1 MQLEQLLK
9 PKYDVVFH
17 CLFRKGNERITK
29 ALISA
34 ILGKKIEEI
43 ELDNDRYLL
52 QEYPKQKMGILDLNA
67 KFEDGTICNIEIQLE
82 DKGNMEKRILL
93 YWSRLYGAQLKVK
106 EDYNKLSKTIVIL
119 IADYD
124 IKMLKGIEDVHTTWR
139 IRGDQYKE
147 MVLTNDLEMH
157 IISLAKARKAQKS
170 NSELMWWLTF
180 LDNPNNEGVKEM
192 GKKNKD
198 IAEALWKLEDI
209 SEDKK
214 LRRIAELEEKW
225 RIDEISAKNYW
236 KKSGLEEGREEGRT
250 LGREEGKKEEKIKIA
265 KEMLKNGADINFI
278 KKCTELTEKEIQ
290 DIKSNM
296 DC

>member
-34 ILGKKIEEI
+34 ILGKEIKEI

-236 KKSGLEEGREEGRT
+236 KKSGLEEGREEGR
-250 LGREEGKKEEKIKIA
+250 EEGEKNKTIEIA
-265 KEMLKNGADINFI
+265 KEMLKNGADINFV
-278 KKCTELTEKEIQ
+278 KKCTKLSEKEIQ
-290 DIKSNM
+290 KIQNEIS
-296 DC
+296 